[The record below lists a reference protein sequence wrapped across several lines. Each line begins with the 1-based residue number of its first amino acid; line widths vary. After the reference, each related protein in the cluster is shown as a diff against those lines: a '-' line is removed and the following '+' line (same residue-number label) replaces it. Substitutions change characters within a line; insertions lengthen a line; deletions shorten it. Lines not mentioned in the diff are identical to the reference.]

1 MPLMTQHSLSEW
13 LSLLEARHPT
23 EIEFGL
29 DRIGRVAV
37 QLGLSHSMPGKKVIT
52 VAGTNG
58 KGSCIAALES
68 ILLAAG
74 YRVGSY
80 TSPHFIDYN
89 ERICLNGQSVSDQ
102 TICAAFERIE
112 SVCGD
117 TSLTYFEFGTLA
129 ALLIMDQADLDVVVL
144 EVGLGGRLDAV
155 NLIDADIAI
164 VTSLALDHQDWLGDD
179 LNQIAA
185 EKAAISRSGRPLIYG
200 DVTPVPGLL
209 AAAGEIGAQLWLN
222 GRDFSRTEFN
232 VSANTTLP
240 PCSVACAV
248 QAVRLID
255 TSLPDATIEQ
265 GLQAVNLLGRF
276 QQIDL
281 EGVRLILDVAHNPQA
296 TELLAQRLL
305 SQGLRTQKLPSVDQ
319 KIIAV
324 CGIMADKDIP
334 AMFLPLVPLVKDWFF
349 CDIPSQPRAANAR
362 KLSTLLYNVNGSNEV
377 NVVERTSPVAALQA
391 ALANAN
397 IGDSVVVFGSFFTV
411 GPVLEWLNQ
420 AQKGSISGG

>member
-58 KGSCIAALES
+58 KGSCVAALES

-129 ALLIMDQADLDVVVL
+129 ALLIMDQAELDIVVL

-209 AAAGEIGAQLWLN
+209 VAAGEIGAQLWLN
-222 GRDFSRTEFN
+222 GRDFSLSEVN
-232 VSANTTLP
+232 EASNTSLP
-240 PCSVACAV
+240 QNSVACAV
-248 QAVRLID
+248 QAVKLLDLRIAD
-255 TSLPDATIEQ
+255 TIIEQ

-296 TELLAQRLL
+296 TELLAQRL
-305 SQGLRTQKLPSVDQ
+305 RT
-319 KIIAV
+319 
-324 CGIMADKDIP
+324 
-334 AMFLPLVPLVKDWFF
+334 
-349 CDIPSQPRAANAR
+349 
-362 KLSTLLYNVNGSNEV
+362 
-377 NVVERTSPVAALQA
+377 
-391 ALANAN
+391 
-397 IGDSVVVFGSFFTV
+397 
-411 GPVLEWLNQ
+411 
-420 AQKGSISGG
+420 

>member
-1 MPLMTQHSLSEW
+1 MPLMTQHSLNEW

-29 DRIGRVAV
+29 DRIGRVAA
-37 QLGLSHSMPGKKVIT
+37 QLGFSHSMPGKKVIT

-58 KGSCIAALES
+58 KGSCVAVLES

-74 YRVGSY
+74 YRIGCY

-102 TICAAFERIE
+102 TLCDAFERIE
-112 SVCGD
+112 SVRGD
-117 TSLTYFEFGTLA
+117 TRLTYFECGTLA
-129 ALLIMDQADLDVVVL
+129 ALLIMDQADLDIVVL

-164 VTSLALDHQDWLGDD
+164 VTSLALDHQEWLGDD

-185 EKAAISRSGRPLIYG
+185 EKAAIARSGRPLIYG
-200 DVTPVPGLL
+200 DVSPVSGLL
-209 AAAGEIGAQLWLN
+209 VAADEIRAQLWLN
-222 GRDFSRTEFN
+222 GRDFFLAETNEAS
-232 VSANTTLP
+232 NTSLP
-240 PCSVACAV
+240 QNSVACAV
-248 QAVRLID
+248 QAVKLLDLRIAD
-255 TSLPDATIEQ
+255 SIIEQ
-265 GLQAVNLLGRF
+265 GLQEVSLLGRF
-276 QQIDL
+276 QQVDL

-296 TELLAQRLL
+296 TELLTQRLLAQRLPTQRL
-305 SQGLRTQKLPSVDQ
+305 SSADQ

-334 AMFLPLVPLVKDWFF
+334 AMFLPLVSLVKDWFF
-349 CDIPSQPRAANAR
+349 CDIPGQPRAADAR
-362 KLSTLLYNVNGSNEV
+362 KLSMLLYNVNGSNEV
-377 NVVERTSPVAALQA
+377 NVVESTSPVSALQA

-397 IGDSVVVFGSFFTV
+397 VGDSVVVFGSFFTV

-420 AQKGSISGG
+420 AQKGSVSSE

>member
-1 MPLMTQHSLSEW
+1 M
-13 LSLLEARHPT
+13 
-23 EIEFGL
+23 
-29 DRIGRVAV
+29 
-37 QLGLSHSMPGKKVIT
+37 
-52 VAGTNG
+52 
-58 KGSCIAALES
+58 
-68 ILLAAG
+68 
-74 YRVGSY
+74 
-80 TSPHFIDYN
+80 
-89 ERICLNGQSVSDQ
+89 SDQ

-129 ALLIMDQADLDVVVL
+129 ALLIMDQAELDIVVL

-209 AAAGEIGAQLWLN
+209 VAAGEIGAQLWLN
-222 GRDFSRTEFN
+222 GRDFSLSEVN
-232 VSANTTLP
+232 EASNTSLP
-240 PCSVACAV
+240 QNSVACAV
-248 QAVRLID
+248 QAVKLLDLRIAD
-255 TSLPDATIEQ
+255 TIIEQ

-296 TELLAQRLL
+296 TELLAQRL
-305 SQGLRTQKLPSVDQ
+305 RTQKLSSVDQ

-324 CGIMADKDIP
+324 CGVMADKDIP

-349 CDIPSQPRAANAR
+349 CDIPGQPRAAGAG
-362 KLSTLLYNVNGSNEV
+362 KLSTLLYNVNDSNEV

-420 AQKGSISGG
+420 TQKGSVSGE

>member
-37 QLGLSHSMPGKKVIT
+37 QLGLSHSMPEKKVIT

-58 KGSCIAALES
+58 KGSCVAALES

-89 ERICLNGQSVSDQ
+89 ERICLNAQPVSDQ

-112 SVCGD
+112 SVRGD
-117 TSLTYFEFGTLA
+117 ISLTYFEFGTLA
-129 ALLIMDQADLDVVVL
+129 ALLIMDQADLDIVVL

-155 NLIDADIAI
+155 NLIDADVAI

-185 EKAAISRSGRPLIYG
+185 EKAAIARPGRPLIYG

-209 AAAGEIGAQLWLN
+209 VAAGTIGAQLMLN
-222 GRDFSRTEFN
+222 GRDFSLTEFN
-232 VSANTTLP
+232 VPANTSLP

-276 QQIDL
+276 QQVYL

-296 TELLAQRLL
+296 TALLAQRL
-305 SQGLRTQKLPSVDQ
+305 RTQKLSSVDQ

-324 CGIMADKDIP
+324 SGVMADKDIP

-349 CDIPSQPRAANAR
+349 CDIPGQPRAADAR

-377 NVVERTSPVAALQA
+377 DVVESKSPVAALQA
-391 ALANAN
+391 ALAHAN

-420 AQKGSISGG
+420 VQKGSVSGG

>member
-1 MPLMTQHSLSEW
+1 MTQHSLSEW

-37 QLGLSHSMPGKKVIT
+37 QLGLSHSMPEKKVIT

-58 KGSCIAALES
+58 KGSCVAALES

-89 ERICLNGQSVSDQ
+89 ERICLNAQPVSDQ

-112 SVCGD
+112 SVRGD
-117 TSLTYFEFGTLA
+117 ISLTYFEFGTLA
-129 ALLIMDQADLDVVVL
+129 ALLIMDQADLDIVVL

-185 EKAAISRSGRPLIYG
+185 EKAAIARSGRPLIYG

-209 AAAGEIGAQLWLN
+209 VAAGEIGAQLLLN
-222 GRDFSRTEFN
+222 GRDFSLTELN
-232 VSANTTLP
+232 VPANTSLP

-255 TSLPDATIEQ
+255 PSLPNATIEQ
-265 GLQAVNLLGRF
+265 GLQAVTLLGRF
-276 QQIDL
+276 QQVDL
-281 EGVRLILDVAHNPQA
+281 GGVRLILDVAHNPQA

-305 SQGLRTQKLPSVDQ
+305 AHRLRTQKLSSVDQ

-324 CGIMADKDIP
+324 SGVMADKDISG
-334 AMFLPLVPLVKDWFF
+334 MFLPLVPLVRDWFF
-349 CDIPSQPRAANAR
+349 CDIPGQHRAADAR
-362 KLSTLLYNVNGSNEV
+362 KLSALLYNVSGSNEV
-377 NVVERTSPVAALQA
+377 NVVERKSPVAALQA
-391 ALANAN
+391 ALAHAN

-420 AQKGSISGG
+420 VQKGSVSGG

>member
-1 MPLMTQHSLSEW
+1 MLLMTQHSLNEW

-29 DRIGRVAV
+29 DRIGRVAL

-58 KGSCIAALES
+58 KGSCVAALES

-112 SVCGD
+112 SVRGD

-155 NLIDADIAI
+155 NLIDTDIAI

-185 EKAAISRSGRPLIYG
+185 EKAAIARSGRPLIYG

-209 AAAGEIGAQLWLN
+209 VAAGEIGAQLLLN
-222 GRDFSRTEFN
+222 GRDFSLTEFN
-232 VSANTTLP
+232 VPANTTLP

-248 QAVRLID
+248 QAVKLID

-265 GLQAVNLLGRF
+265 GLQEVNLLGRF
-276 QQIDL
+276 QQVDL

-296 TELLAQRLL
+296 TELLAQRL
-305 SQGLRTQKLPSVDQ
+305 RTQKLPSVDQ

-324 CGIMADKDIP
+324 SGIMADKDIP

-349 CDIPSQPRAANAR
+349 CDIPGQPRAADAR

-377 NVVERTSPVAALQA
+377 NVVESKSPVAALQA

-411 GPVLEWLNQ
+411 GPVLEWLDQ
-420 AQKGSISGG
+420 AQKGSIGGG

>member
-58 KGSCIAALES
+58 KGSCVAALES

-129 ALLIMDQADLDVVVL
+129 ALLIMDQAELDIVVL

-209 AAAGEIGAQLWLN
+209 VAAGEIGAQLWLN
-222 GRDFSRTEFN
+222 GRDFSLSEVN
-232 VSANTTLP
+232 EASNTSLP
-240 PCSVACAV
+240 QNSVACAV
-248 QAVRLID
+248 QAVKLLDLRIAD
-255 TSLPDATIEQ
+255 TIIEQ

-296 TELLAQRLL
+296 TELLAQRL
-305 SQGLRTQKLPSVDQ
+305 RTQKLSSVDQ

-324 CGIMADKDIP
+324 CGVMADKDIP

-349 CDIPSQPRAANAR
+349 CDIPGQPRAAGAG
-362 KLSTLLYNVNGSNEV
+362 KLSTLLYNVNDSNEV

-420 AQKGSISGG
+420 TQKGSVSGE